1 MKGTST
7 GKTVVST
14 ANTSATDYTITMPA
28 ATGTLLLSGGALGT
42 PSAGTLTNCSG
53 LPVSGITASTSTALG
68 VGSVELGHASDT
80 TLSRGAAGFLAVEG
94 KRVPSPAS
102 QAAGDILYRGGT
114 EWERLAKGTAGQV
127 LTMNSGATA
136 PEWATPTAG
145 SSVWTA
151 VPGTPTRTGNTTF
164 TITGNYTALVTT
176 GMVIKW
182 TQSSVVKAGLVLS
195 STYSSPKT
203 TVTIVGDTMA
213 SIDASS
219 CKYFNKAADVIHFAY
234 AGTIGATATDV
245 MRAWYADKAYRVL
258 GAKPSVGTAGTT
270 NNTTFD
276 ININGTTAFT
286 TKPTIATTAATG
298 TIFTADNGK
307 SLAINDKVTIDVDA
321 VQTTPAVDGY
331 IDLFLLPTY
340 YLSLT

>member
-1 MKGTST
+1 
-7 GKTVVST
+7 
-14 ANTSATDYTITMPA
+14 
-28 ATGTLLLSGGALGT
+28 
-42 PSAGTLTNCSG
+42 
-53 LPVSGITASTSTALG
+53 
-68 VGSVELGHASDT
+68 
-80 TLSRGAAGFLAVEG
+80 
-94 KRVPSPAS
+94 
-102 QAAGDILYRGGT
+102 
-114 EWERLAKGTAGQV
+114 
-127 LTMNSGATA
+127 MNAGATA
-136 PEWATPTAG
+136 PEWAAPTAG

-164 TITGNYTALVTT
+164 TITGDYTALVTT

-195 STYSSPKT
+195 STYSSPNT

-234 AGTIGATATDV
+234 AGTIGAVATDV

-286 TKPTIATTAATG
+286 TKPTIATTATTG